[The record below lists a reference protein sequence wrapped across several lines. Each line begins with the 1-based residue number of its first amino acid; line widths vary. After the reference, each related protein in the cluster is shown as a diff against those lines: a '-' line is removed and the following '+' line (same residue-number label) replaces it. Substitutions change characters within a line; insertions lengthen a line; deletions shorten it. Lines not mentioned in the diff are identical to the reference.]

1 MKNHLTSE
9 RLTLRMFEAQDLAP
23 YLAYYTGDRTG
34 GVGGSKPAH
43 VVVERFC
50 ANIGHWTLRGF
61 GRLGICLDP
70 AEPAIG
76 HVGPLQLG
84 DGAPELTWTL
94 WSADHEGH
102 GYATEAARCVLD
114 HLFAQGWPGLV
125 AQVAEA
131 NAASHAVARRLGG
144 VPTGAPS
151 PPWLEGSIQ
160 YRFSPEGSALIR
172 RPKK

>member
-1 MKNHLTSE
+1 VWA
-9 RLTLRMFEAQDLAP
+9 RR
-23 YLAYYTGDRTG
+23 
-34 GVGGSKPAH
+34 SKPASWTSRLTSPITPATGPAASAARNPATH

-50 ANIGHWTLRGF
+50 AMIGHWTLRGF

-125 AQVAEA
+125 AHVAEA

-144 VPTGAPS
+144 MPTGAPS
-151 PPWLEGSIQ
+151 PTWLEGSIQ
-160 YRFSPEGSALIR
+160 YRFSPEGSA
-172 RPKK
+172 